1 MIQLKYSSSLENYN
15 TSAIF
20 SDGKV
25 TTDSVI
31 IELSSSFSGPEGDIT
46 ASVIS
51 NTADRLGGWLLL
63 ATSQSVAPTASGF
76 YDATIYEGNLPI
88 PDLYT
93 GSWIETYQKW
103 NEMNPEWDGNIGRA
117 YWRNTKTIWNET
129 TASWVDIDS
138 ERLRKGTE
146 ITQERVFVSGSDYD
160 EEYKYEQEELAY
172 YNVYDG

>member
-1 MIQLKYSSSLENYN
+1 
-15 TSAIF
+15 
-20 SDGKV
+20 
-25 TTDSVI
+25 
-31 IELSSSFSGPEGDIT
+31 
-46 ASVIS
+46 
-51 NTADRLGGWLLL
+51 
-63 ATSQSVAPTASGF
+63 
-76 YDATIYEGNLPI
+76 
-88 PDLYT
+88 
-93 GSWIETYQKW
+93 
-103 NEMNPEWDGNIGRA
+103 MNPEWDGNIGRA